1 MNKFQV
7 IEHAKNY
14 LDMLAAGTDPISKE
28 PIPDDSVVSRPQLKK
43 CFQFVSAV
51 LQEVLQNNGLVLPDA
66 ENSNTQ
72 APAVVPVTLNGSN
85 YELVRK
91 KAAFCMTQEQK
102 NKVLISRFPITPN
115 AFLKNINL
123 TVNAANMEKLSIK
136 CVNAWLK
143 SNGYITE
150 GKKPTVINKTVW
162 KPTQLAQQVGFTEMD
177 VPDANTGEMK
187 RQLMFTSQAQQFLL
201 AHVEEIAAIGKQA
214 IDAK

>member
-28 PIPDDSVVSRPQLKK
+28 LIPDDSVVSKPQLKK

-66 ENSNTQ
+66 EDANTQ
-72 APAVVPVTLNGSN
+72 APATAPVTVNGSN

-102 NKVLISRFPITPN
+102 NEVLISRLPITPN
-115 AFLKNINL
+115 ELKKVKR
-123 TVNAANMEKLSIK
+123 TVNAADMEKLSIK
-136 CVNAWLK
+136 SVNAWLK
-143 SNGYITE
+143 SNGYIAE
-150 GKKPTVINKTVW
+150 GKTPTIINKTVW
-162 KPTQLAQQVGFTEMD
+162 KPTQLAQQIGFTEID

-187 RQLMFTSQAQQFLL
+187 QQLMYSSQAQQFLL
-201 AHVEEIAAIGKQA
+201 AHMEEIAAVGK
-214 IDAK
+214 